1 MQLKYKRIEPAQADV
16 AITQTEESA
25 EDFLIFL
32 SSSSSFIIIVVVVV
46 VDLEFIIGLFFV
58 INLGCALLAALQY
71 ILVSCLRFRTIPFQN
86 VGLKMYLYLLK
97 AAFGHMHPEQ
107 KHDFLCEDKTHSKIR
122 LMNELPRVHE
132 RR

>member
-32 SSSSSFIIIVVVVV
+32 SSSSSFIIVVVVV

-58 INLGCALLAALQY
+58 INLGCALLTSRSAVYTCFLSQIQNYSFSKCWFENVFVPFEGCFRAHAPRTKTRL
-71 ILVSCLRFRTIPFQN
+71 SLRR
-86 VGLKMYLYLLK
+86 
-97 AAFGHMHPEQ
+97 
-107 KHDFLCEDKTHSKIR
+107 
-122 LMNELPRVHE
+122 
-132 RR
+132 